1 MSDVLAVIPARGG
14 SKSIPRKNLAA
25 LAGKPLIVWTIEA
38 ARASQS
44 ITRLVVS
51 TDDPEIAD
59 VAAAAGAS
67 VPFIRPTELA
77 QDETPAIEPILHA
90 VDWLNK
96 HEGYRPDFVMILQPT
111 SPLRRAEDIDAAV
124 KLAHEHKAD
133 AIVSVS
139 PAHKHPFWMKRV
151 TKDGRLQDFS
161 RQRKQYVRRQDLPP
175 AFELNGAVYLV
186 QRAVLMESKTFY
198 TDRTFAYVMPH
209 ERAVDVDDP
218 WDLYLADLILRNRN
232 EQDRGIK

>member
-1 MSDVLAVIPARGG
+1 MSEVLAVIPARGG
-14 SKSIPRKNLAA
+14 SKAIPRKNLAA

-38 ARASQS
+38 ARASQCLS
-44 ITRLVVS
+44 RVVVS

-59 VAAAAGAS
+59 VAAASGAG
-67 VPFIRPTELA
+67 VPFIRPAELA

-111 SPLRRAEDIDAAV
+111 SPLRQAEDIDAAV
-124 KLAHEHKAD
+124 RLAHEQKAD
-133 AIVSVS
+133 AVVSVS

-151 TKDGRLQDFS
+151 TEDGRLENFFEQP
-161 RQRKQYVRRQDLPP
+161 KEYVRRQDLPP
-175 AFELNGAVYLV
+175 AYELNGAIYLV
-186 QRAVLMESKTFY
+186 QRELLIKSKTFY

-209 ERAVDVDDP
+209 ERAVDVDDS
-218 WDLYLADLILRNRN
+218 WDLYLADLILRNR
-232 EQDRGIK
+232 E